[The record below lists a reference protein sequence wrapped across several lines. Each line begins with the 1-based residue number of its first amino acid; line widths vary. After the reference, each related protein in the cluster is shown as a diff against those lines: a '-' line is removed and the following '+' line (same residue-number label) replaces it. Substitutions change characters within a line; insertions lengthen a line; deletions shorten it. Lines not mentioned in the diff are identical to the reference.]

1 MICNST
7 TTKTSKHHSC
17 SLNHKHTG
25 NLISFL
31 TWLSATRKLQSIST
45 SAKIFQIHLPTLT
58 QIVTQ
63 VCAKACGRSGQ
74 IAVKFRIFCW
84 RNGRIVLKIARNHE
98 PIAAGSHEVSGSIP
112 LISTKTKSH
121 SVRNGFLF
129 WLGIRGARS
138 AVVRPNAFLR
148 RKSAA
153 FSACNAENIRKC
165 NRHGASEACGV
176 SRLSFHFPFSK
187 ISRISFVMRPD
198 PDLTQTG
205 AKTRWIYWD
214 LFDKTARIYYF
225 SIVFRIF

>member
-84 RNGRIVLKIARNHE
+84 RNGRILRKNAKYHK

-112 LISTKTKSH
+112 LISTRKVLKSH
-121 SVRNGFLF
+121 DFRTFSLLSSANNQPHFCSHATWPRFDPNGRENAVDLSRFIWQNSTSFSVFKNILNVWTAAATCSRRFGF
-129 WLGIRGARS
+129 GVRS
-138 AVVRPNAFLR
+138 RCGWCFRSRLPRSVSCLT
-148 RKSAA
+148 S
-153 FSACNAENIRKC
+153 SERKC
-165 NRHGASEACGV
+165 WA
-176 SRLSFHFPFSK
+176 
-187 ISRISFVMRPD
+187 
-198 PDLTQTG
+198 
-205 AKTRWIYWD
+205 
-214 LFDKTARIYYF
+214 
-225 SIVFRIF
+225 